1 MSTLEKK
8 GRPRAPDREQ
18 RCSLT
23 ALPQKIRTVLEEK
36 PKRREYAELQEGQ
49 QRCPLRAPD
58 VQGDWHGQIKD
69 SAQNLVLDQ

>member
-8 GRPRAPDREQ
+8 GRPREPDREQ

-23 ALPQKIRTVLEEK
+23 ALPQKIRKDPEGK

-49 QRCPLRAPD
+49 QRCPLKAPD
-58 VQGDWHGQIKD
+58 GR
-69 SAQNLVLDQ
+69 